1 MSRLPLNYTLMILCA
16 QTSKAAGDETFTTST
31 KYNFAGSGFNASD
44 CVKTNKNLEDS
55 AFKLQSFGKYQ
66 SKVLL
71 PWSANYKT
79 PMSLLLS
86 KELCLTAA
94 WGIHSLSCSFS
105 CATFCLLTVLA
116 LVGIFSTEK
125 YPPCPREAYLS
136 LNV

>member
-1 MSRLPLNYTLMILCA
+1 MILCA

-94 WGIHSLSCSFS
+94 WGISLTFLQFQLCHILSFNS
-105 CATFCLLTVLA
+105 A
-116 LVGIFSTEK
+116 STCWHFL
-125 YPPCPREAYLS
+125 Y
-136 LNV
+136 